1 LLRANDN
8 LNTDYHVHFL
18 IHCAKMEE
26 KRMPSPDS
34 TPETTARKRSVFA
47 RLAMPHSFNPDLGA
61 GEALSAVAGTL
72 ARIFGACLLFA
83 LWGGFSAWVW
93 TAIASHFWRIAA
105 LGPLVLVFFGAFAA
119 LMLAIA
125 AVERAIAPRH

>member
-1 LLRANDN
+1 
-8 LNTDYHVHFL
+8 
-18 IHCAKMEE
+18 
-26 KRMPSPDS
+26 MPSPDS
-34 TPETTARKRSVFA
+34 TPDANARSRSAFA
-47 RLAMPHSFNPDLGA
+47 RLTVPHSFNPDLAA

-93 TAIASHFWRIAA
+93 GAIPSHFWRIAA
-105 LGPLVLVFFGAFAA
+105 LAPLVVVFLTAFAG

-125 AVERAIAPRH
+125 AIERSIIAPRH